1 MAEGEEFEV
10 GSSPINQLKKQL
22 RELKG
27 TAPPSE
33 HLDNIHQ
40 RLANLEGNFNTLID
54 VLKQASQ
61 ATDDEEEIKKKIE
74 EVSEQNKVL
83 IEAVNELLK
92 LLTEIFKS
100 RKQETGWTAGA
111 EQQSSGISHPK
122 LQQPS
127 TPIVYQRTR

>member
-1 MAEGEEFEV
+1 MVEGEEFEV

-33 HLDNIHQ
+33 HFDNINQ

-61 ATDDEEEIKKKIE
+61 VTDDEEEIKKKIDE
-74 EVSEQNKVL
+74 GSEQNKVL
-83 IEAVNELLK
+83 IEAVNKALGGE
-92 LLTEIFKS
+92 
-100 RKQETGWTAGA
+100 RQPQGD
-111 EQQSSGISHPK
+111 EQAMPHPK
-122 LQQPS
+122 LQQQGAP
-127 TPIVYQRTR
+127 VFYQRTR

>member
-1 MAEGEEFEV
+1 MVEGEEFEV

-33 HLDNIHQ
+33 HFDNINQ

-61 ATDDEEEIKKKIE
+61 VTDDEEEIKKKID

-92 LLTEIFKS
+92 LLTNIFKN
-100 RKQETGWTAGA
+100 RALGA
-111 EQQSSGISHPK
+111 ERQPQGDEQAMPHPK
-122 LQQPS
+122 LQQQGAP
-127 TPIVYQRTR
+127 VFYQRTR

>member
-1 MAEGEEFEV
+1 MVEEEEFEV

-33 HLDNIHQ
+33 HLDNISQ

-54 VLKQASQ
+54 VLKLASQ
-61 ATDDEEEIKKKIE
+61 ATDSEEEIKKKID

-92 LLTEIFKS
+92 LLTNVFKGQHA
-100 RKQETGWTAGA
+100 QEARSPA
-111 EQQSSGISHPK
+111 PSIDHPK
-122 LQQPS
+122 LQQPN
-127 TPIVYQRTR
+127 TPIIYQRTR